1 MKTIFKE
8 YDSKHVLQ
16 QLKGNDI
23 FKVSNDLN
31 FSTLIN
37 TDSYNDISEIQVQKN
52 FSCAQKFNFSYN
64 KDLEDFSNCVF
75 SNIILNKCGKSIT
88 FIFDFDNEKVLING
102 KSYKVKND
110 SKFTY
115 KFQKTQI
122 KAYNG
127 VFGLYSFVCLLLRK
141 DSPLTLHFINTV
153 LSILN

>member
-8 YDSKHVLQ
+8 YNSKHVLK
-16 QLKGNDI
+16 QLEGNDI
-23 FKVSNDLN
+23 YKISNDLN
-31 FSTLIN
+31 FSTLTN
-37 TDSYNDISEIQVQKN
+37 TDSYNDISEIQVQKK
-52 FSCAQKFNFSYN
+52 FSCAQKFDFKYD
-64 KDLEDFSNCVF
+64 KDLEDFSNCIF
-75 SNIILNKCGKSIT
+75 SNIILNRCGKSIS
-88 FIFDFDNEKVLING
+88 FVFDFDNEKVLING

-127 VFGLYSFVCLLLRK
+127 VFGFYSFICLLLRK

-153 LSILN
+153 LSIIS

>member
-8 YDSKHVLQ
+8 YDSKHVLK
-16 QLKGNDI
+16 QLEGNDI

-31 FSTLIN
+31 FSTLTN

-52 FSCAQKFNFSYN
+52 FSCAQKFDFKYN
-64 KDLEDFSNCVF
+64 KDLEAFSNCIF
-75 SNIILNKCGKSIT
+75 SNIILNKCGKSIS
-88 FIFDFDNEKVLING
+88 FVFDFDNKKVLING
-102 KSYKVKND
+102 KSYKIKND
-110 SKFTY
+110 YEFTY

-127 VFGLYSFVCLLLRK
+127 VFGFYYFICLLLRK

-153 LSILN
+153 LSIIS

>member
-8 YDSKHVLQ
+8 YDSKHVLK

-127 VFGLYSFVCLLLRK
+127 VFGFYSFVCLLLRK